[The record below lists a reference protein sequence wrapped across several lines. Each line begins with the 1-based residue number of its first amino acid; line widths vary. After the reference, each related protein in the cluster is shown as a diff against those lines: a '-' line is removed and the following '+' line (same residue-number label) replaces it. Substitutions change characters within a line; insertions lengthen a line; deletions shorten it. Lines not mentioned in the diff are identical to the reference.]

1 MRRVVVV
8 GLLLLIG
15 VELVMAVP
23 DTVTVGAASHQP
35 PHTVTV
41 GAASHQRPHT
51 VIVGAASHQPP
62 HTVTVGAASHQP
74 PHTVTVGAASHRL
87 EPEFVSF
94 VMDTASLPIS
104 DSPGGVFP
112 SYPYPVDLTSAKLR
126 GFASALAP
134 SLFVMTSGAAN
145 CISYGGYS
153 SKQQNYQSEYCKE
166 KLYSGTLD
174 PTTWQLLLN
183 FTVEVG
189 AGLVW
194 HLVLR
199 LWHLGEKS
207 SGSAVACQRSNS
219 VTVAN

>member
-23 DTVTVGAASHQP
+23 D
-35 PHTVTV
+35 
-41 GAASHQRPHT
+41 
-51 VIVGAASHQPP
+51 
-62 HTVTVGAASHQP
+62 TVTVGAASHQP

-153 SKQQNYQSEYCKE
+153 SKKQQNYQSKYCKE